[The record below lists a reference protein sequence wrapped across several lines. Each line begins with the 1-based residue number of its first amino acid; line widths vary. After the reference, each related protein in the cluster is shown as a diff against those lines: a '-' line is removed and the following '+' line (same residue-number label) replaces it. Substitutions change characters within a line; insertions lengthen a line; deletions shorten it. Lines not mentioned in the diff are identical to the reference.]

1 VIADLAVDAPYP
13 RDELFRT
20 SAEYGR
26 LCRVASDTLKRAI
39 AA

>member
-1 VIADLAVDAPYP
+1 MADFGVDAPYP
-13 RDELFRT
+13 RDNLFRT

-26 LCRVASDTLKRAI
+26 ICRIASDALSRAI